1 LVLMDVQMP
10 VMGGIEATRLLR
22 LMPEFEH
29 LPIVALTAGAFKSQQ
44 DAAHAVG
51 MTHFISKPFDVP
63 STITLIQRLTRQAV
77 IHASSHPPVAVWTP
91 DVAVINVTEG
101 MKIWADMPSYLEW
114 LGRFVAL
121 YAGTVS
127 SMRSSL
133 TVNDKTGAVAL
144 GHKLAGVA
152 ANLALPGVFRKAA
165 EVERV
170 LGSALDQTQVDIALL
185 ELAAAMDSAV
195 ATIRRMS
202 AG

>member
-1 LVLMDVQMP
+1 
-10 VMGGIEATRLLR
+10 
-22 LMPEFEH
+22 
-29 LPIVALTAGAFKSQQ
+29 
-44 DAAHAVG
+44 VG

-77 IHASSHPPVAVWTP
+77 INASSHPLVAVWTP

-133 TVNDKTGAVAL
+133 TVNDNAGVVAL
-144 GHKLAGVA
+144 SHKLAGVA
-152 ANLALPGVFRKAA
+152 ANLALPEVFRAAA

-170 LGSALDQTQVDIALL
+170 LGSALDQTLVDIALV

-195 ATIRRMS
+195 ATIRRMT